1 MPFGRSSAGKHA
13 ARAAGA
19 TENSGREMALTSAMT
34 LGLTSSPTSG
44 GGRPPL
50 DALGACIMQGLGRAS
65 VARPPL
71 RERGGGGA
79 AAQEVETPAA
89 RRRRVAA
96 SGSGAP
102 RPAPPPASG
111 IHRIGIVREFF
122 SLAFCVL
129 RVGYLAVERSL
140 NWFQIGLFKCRNLP
154 NSAGLLRGI

>member
-65 VARPPL
+65 VARPPR

-89 RRRRVAA
+89 RRRHVGGERQRWPPP
-96 SGSGAP
+96 SP
-102 RPAPPPASG
+102 PPPASG

-129 RVGYLAVERSL
+129 RVGYLAGAGCHVPRAACRV
-140 NWFQIGLFKCRNLP
+140 QKCRV
-154 NSAGLLRGI
+154 LRV